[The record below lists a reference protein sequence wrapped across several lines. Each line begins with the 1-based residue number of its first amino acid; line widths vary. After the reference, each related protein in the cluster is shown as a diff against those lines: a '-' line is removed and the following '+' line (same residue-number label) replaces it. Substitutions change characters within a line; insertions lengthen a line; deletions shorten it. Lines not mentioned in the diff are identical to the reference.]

1 MNKKKSF
8 VLYFDMLPII
18 DMLPPEQRGWLFSA
32 LFAYAMQAAE
42 QPERSCEEV
51 LDKFSELEERTKLIF
66 QFICGTSPVIRKSG
80 DSSERP
86 GYGAG
91 RRKSGRKLTEVPGIT
106 SES

>member
-32 LFAYAMQAAE
+32 LFTYAMQAAE

-66 QFICGTSPVIRKSG
+66 LFICGTIARDTEKWRQQREARIR
-80 DSSERP
+80 
-86 GYGAG
+86 
-91 RRKSGRKLTEVPGIT
+91 RREEKKRQEADGSAWNYV
-106 SES
+106 